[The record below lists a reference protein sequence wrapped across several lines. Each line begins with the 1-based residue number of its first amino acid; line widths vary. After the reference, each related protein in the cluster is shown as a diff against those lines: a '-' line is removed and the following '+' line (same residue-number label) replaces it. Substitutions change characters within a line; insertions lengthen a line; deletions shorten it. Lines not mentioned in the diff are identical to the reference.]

1 MAMTTSN
8 NILIAGASGLIGTR
22 LTELL
27 IQRKDHVSHL
37 GRMKKDSGI
46 PSFTWD
52 VKQGRI
58 DTEALSGVNTIVQLA
73 GAGVAD
79 KRWTENRKREI
90 LESRTKSTQLLY
102 DTLKRDKHTVRTFV
116 TASGMSYYGYGDET
130 HVFTESAPP
139 ANDFLARVV
148 QQWEAEADKISEL
161 GVRVVKLRIGLVLS
175 QKSGALKELAKP
187 VKFFVGAPLGSGKQL
202 MSWIHIDDLCG
213 MFIKAIDD
221 PAMSGAYN
229 AAGPYAVTNRE
240 MTKAIGKVL
249 RKPVILPS
257 VPPFVLKMILGE
269 MAEMVL
275 KGSQVS
281 AGKIIEAGYHFK
293 FTRLEDA
300 LEDLLAPHP
309 R

>member
-1 MAMTTSN
+1 MATSN
-8 NILIAGASGLIGTR
+8 NILITGASGLIGTR

-27 IQRKDHVSHL
+27 LQRKDRVSHL
-37 GRMKKDSGI
+37 GRMKKDSDI
-46 PSFTWD
+46 HSFTWD

-58 DTEALSGVNTIVQLA
+58 DAEALNGVDTIVHLA
-73 GAGVAD
+73 GASVGD
-79 KRWTENRKREI
+79 KRWTEKRKREI
-90 LESRTKSTQLLY
+90 LESRTKSTHLLY
-102 DTLKRDKHTVRTFV
+102 ETLKKNRYTVKVFV

-130 HVFTESAPP
+130 RVFTESAPP

-161 GVRVVKLRIGLVLS
+161 GIRVVKLRTGLVLS
-175 QKSGALKELAKP
+175 QKGGALKELVTP

-229 AAGPYAVTNRE
+229 ATGAYAVSNRE
-240 MTKAIGKVL
+240 MTNAIAKVL
-249 RKPVILPS
+249 GKPVILPF
-257 VPPFVLKMILGE
+257 VPSFVLKMILGE

-281 AGKIIEAGYHFK
+281 SDKIVKAGFHFK
-293 FTRLEDA
+293 FNRLEDA

-309 R
+309 